1 VPAMVSIGTGV
12 SLSQFAVLG
21 EAMFEDSLVEST
33 GRIRT
38 RSKWFAIGS
47 FLLQAAILTV
57 LILIPYL
64 HPAALPKQALTLLLI
79 APPPPMARAEV
90 PTHAAVARAAT
101 AVMLSAL
108 TAPSRIPQHSAMNVT
123 DAAPGDIAPAF
134 ERGSDGSRVM
144 DALGKESVPPP
155 PVVIAP
161 KALPGPLR
169 ISAGVATGR
178 LLVPIQPI
186 YPAIAQTAR
195 IQGTVVVE
203 AVISREGTVE
213 NLRVI
218 SGPPMLAQAA
228 LSAIARAR
236 YEPYRLNG
244 EPVEVETTINVVFSL
259 NE

>member
-1 VPAMVSIGTGV
+1 MVSIGTGV
-12 SLSQFAVLG
+12 SLSQFTVLG

-47 FLLQAAILTV
+47 FLLQASILAV
-57 LILIPYL
+57 LVLIPYFY
-64 HPAALPKQALTLLLI
+64 PAALPKQALSLLLV

-90 PTHAAVARAAT
+90 PTHAAAARAAT
-101 AVMLSAL
+101 PVMLSAL
-108 TAPSRIPQHSAMNVT
+108 TAPIRIPEHAAMNVT
-123 DAAPGDIAPAF
+123 DTAPGDLAPGF
-134 ERGSDGSRVM
+134 ERGGDGPGVM
-144 DALGKESVPPP
+144 DTLGKESAPPP

-161 KALPGPLR
+161 KARPGPLR
-169 ISAGVATGR
+169 ISAGVAKGR

-186 YPAIAQTAR
+186 YPVIAKTAR

-213 NLRVI
+213 NLKVV